1 MSIWSEKGLFPQ
13 SKTQNFHLLVC
24 QRHDFLAQPGVVVIM
39 CFFHCPGSNG
49 TTTCYCRETDNVAN
63 TRFLGHFCTPTML
76 HLRAFVANQVLSPIR
91 AYFGLFC
98 PDFYSDIADFTQ
110 IFCRYLPKKLVAKTS
125 GPWHFFKISSLCFFF
140 VLWHYH
146 KQLILKLVLRNVSVC
161 TITKSNS
168 IVIVE
173 E

>member
-125 GPWHFFKISSLCFFF
+125 VRGLSRLRLSEFVQISEFFSIYITDICQTSESFAKS
-140 VLWHYH
+140 VN
-146 KQLILKLVLRNVSVC
+146 LK
-161 TITKSNS
+161 
-168 IVIVE
+168 
-173 E
+173 

>member
-1 MSIWSEKGLFPQ
+1 
-13 SKTQNFHLLVC
+13 
-24 QRHDFLAQPGVVVIM
+24 VIM

-125 GPWHFFKISSLCFFF
+125 AFGTQRPSAKNTFTDGLPDDKRAELFYLEIIESCTDLTTFGGQACGCFSSKIS
-140 VLWHYH
+140 W
-146 KQLILKLVLRNVSVC
+146 R
-161 TITKSNS
+161 
-168 IVIVE
+168 
-173 E
+173 